1 MISWKKLEL
10 CEECLN
16 QLDYDDP
23 RGWDL
28 VRRRN
33 KGRRKM
39 ILKALLLPEPV
50 TYKELAEIWNVS
62 TSCIRQVEFR
72 ADKHGIIHNSI
83 GKLSFEKAKIVENA
97 RVFLDA
103 ILKAKP
109 QASKGTYMKKITITS
124 TMGPGIKLDKT
135 RIIE

>member
-10 CEECLN
+10 FEECLN

-72 ADKHGIIHNSI
+72 AVRALSNVL
-83 GKLSFEKAKIVENA
+83 KLRGLTIDDFVET
-97 RVFLDA
+97 D
-103 ILKAKP
+103 
-109 QASKGTYMKKITITS
+109 
-124 TMGPGIKLDKT
+124 
-135 RIIE
+135 